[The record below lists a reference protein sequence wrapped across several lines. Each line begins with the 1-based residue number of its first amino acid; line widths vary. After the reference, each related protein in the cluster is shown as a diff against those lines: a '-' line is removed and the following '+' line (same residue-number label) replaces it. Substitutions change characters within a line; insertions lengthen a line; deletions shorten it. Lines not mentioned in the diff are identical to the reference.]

1 MRGSV
6 EELHVEGRAALRLRN
21 AAGDEV
27 VVLKHGAQVLSWK
40 TADGIDRLYV
50 SPSAAVEGQPVRGG
64 VPVIFPQFNQRG
76 PDVSLPRHGF
86 ARTLPWTPLEQPAA
100 DAGTV
105 QLVLALED
113 SPDSRLL
120 WPFAFALQL
129 QVALRPG
136 ELTVRLMV
144 HNRSDQEMPFTGAL
158 HTYFAVAMDSVALHG
173 LDGCQ
178 KLDTLVNAPGVAGS
192 GPLQPRGPID
202 DIFFGVSRPLTLE
215 SSQGRVRIDM
225 QGGFHDV
232 VVWNPGEK
240 NARNIND
247 MPDEDWQK
255 MLCVEAACIGQPVLL
270 GAGERWNGAQVMTA
284 LSA

>member
-1 MRGSV
+1 MRGSI

-21 AAGDEV
+21 AAGDEA

-86 ARTLPWTPLEQPAA
+86 ARTLSWTPLEQPAA
-100 DAGTV
+100 DGDALQQV
-105 QLVLALED
+105 FALED

-120 WPFAFALQL
+120 WPFAFGLQL

-136 ELTVRLMV
+136 ELAVRLLV
-144 HNRSDQEMPFTGAL
+144 HNRSDQTMPFTAAL

-178 KLDTLVNAPGVAGS
+178 KLDTLVNAAGVAGP

-202 DIFFGVSRPLTLE
+202 DIFFGVSRPLLLE
-215 SSQGRVRIDM
+215 SALGRLRIDM
-225 QGGFHDV
+225 QGGFQDV

-247 MPDEDWQK
+247 MPDDDWQK
-255 MLCVEAACIGQPVLL
+255 MLCVEAACIGQPVHL
-270 GAGERWNGAQVMTA
+270 APGERWNGAQVLTA
-284 LSA
+284 ISA